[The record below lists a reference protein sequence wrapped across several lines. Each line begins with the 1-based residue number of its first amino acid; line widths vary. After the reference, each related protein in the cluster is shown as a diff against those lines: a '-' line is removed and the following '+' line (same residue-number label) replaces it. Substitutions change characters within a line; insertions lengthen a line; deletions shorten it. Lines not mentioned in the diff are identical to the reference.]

1 MYCTVLV
8 FKCVLCSIICLCVFV
23 CMWCCSIVF
32 VYVCVYRVQYF
43 AVLLSVR
50 DSSLTDDRRGF
61 FGFCHNSDFVA
72 TELIVL
78 VTVCE

>member
-1 MYCTVLV
+1 MS
-8 FKCVLCSIICLCVFV
+8 LCIV
-23 CMWCCSIVF
+23 CIWYCSIVF
-32 VYVCVYRVQYF
+32 VYVCVSRVQYF
-43 AVLLSVR
+43 AVLMSVR
-50 DSSLTDDRRGF
+50 DSSTDDCRGF